1 MNFIQRGIMG
11 DQDVVQNREHIAC
24 SVDFVLVRLEIYNP
38 SISDPKQILV
48 GFRRQLVYHHHIAC
62 HP

>member
-1 MNFIQRGIMG
+1 MG